1 MTFWNI
7 SRNNS
12 LSIGGSRYVREPPNN
27 LFLFLHFLN
36 FFQWKL
42 CGRWYLFQSRIY
54 RVLDI
59 TISLQTIHI
68 LFLPYE
74 SSIYYCQN
82 KSLWVPLLRN
92 SNVSFSSFCS
102 HSINQSGV
110 IWHSYIPSKFPWSL
124 CDLYDGG
131 NLPSLANFSTA
142 FSMRTGFRPRFTPF
156 QRDFLNLF
164 VKSIEYFIVSTVWS
178 SREHLLHDIL
188 CQL

>member
-54 RVLDI
+54 RIFDI

-74 SSIYYCQN
+74 SSIYYFKINRYGFHCWGTATLVFRRFVPIASTNQGLYGIPIYLQSFHEVYVIYMMVVIYPHWLI
-82 KSLWVPLLRN
+82 SLLL
-92 SNVSFSSFCS
+92 F
-102 HSINQSGV
+102 Q
-110 IWHSYIPSKFPWSL
+110 WEL
-124 CDLYDGG
+124 DLDHV
-131 NLPSLANFSTA
+131 LL
-142 FSMRTGFRPRFTPF
+142 
-156 QRDFLNLF
+156 LF
-164 VKSIEYFIVSTVWS
+164 KETF
-178 SREHLLHDIL
+178 
-188 CQL
+188 